1 MADAER
7 QLLDAE
13 GAQRQRVALLSVLA
27 GLILFAGELWTAIVQ
42 SKSPT
47 VGLLQGL
54 RPALKGLAAAAVDPR
69 TGQEQFLVH
78 HQVSLI
84 IAVVLG
90 GLGAAAMTFPL
101 RYLAAAERA
110 RSPQP
115 SAVTAYLAQFG
126 PLLIAIFVPA
136 YEISLI
142 IGAHSYLSGSAR
154 TASALTAATGGGVR
168 FALALIYTVGE
179 LAVAAT
185 FVLVSLRAMRVGLL
199 TRMMGTV
206 GIIGGV
212 LFLIPLTPLPVVQA
226 LWLIFFGAMLQRFGG
241 RPLPEAWTVAEARPW
256 PSQPRQQRQQRQ
268 PRPSRR
274 SARDTPTAPPAPAPA
289 LPRGAAPNASKKRK
303 RRR

>member
-13 GAQRQRVALLSVLA
+13 GAARQRVALLSVLA

-78 HQVSLI
+78 HQLSLI

-110 RSPQP
+110 RSPTP
-115 SAVTAYLAQFG
+115 SAVTSYLAQFG

-241 RPLPEAWTVAEARPW
+241 RPLPEAWTVA
-256 PSQPRQQRQQRQ
+256 
-268 PRPSRR
+268 
-274 SARDTPTAPPAPAPA
+274 
-289 LPRGAAPNASKKRK
+289 
-303 RRR
+303 

>member
-1 MADAER
+1 MADDER
-7 QLLDAE
+7 QLLEAE
-13 GAQRQRVALLSVLA
+13 GAARQRVALLSVLA
-27 GLILFAGELWTAIVQ
+27 GLVLFAGELWTAVIQ

-54 RPALKGLAAAAVDPR
+54 APAFKGVAAAAVDPR
-69 TGQEQFLVH
+69 TAQEHFLVN
-78 HQVSLI
+78 HQLTLI

-90 GLGAAAMTFPL
+90 GLGAAAMTGPL
-101 RYLAAAERA
+101 RYLADAERA
-110 RSPQP
+110 RSATP
-115 SAVTAYLAQFG
+115 SPVTSYLAQFA
-126 PLLIAIFVPA
+126 PFLIAIFVPA

-142 IGAHSYLSGSAR
+142 IGAHSYLSGHAR
-154 TASALTAATGGGVR
+154 TAAALTAATGGGVR

-179 LAVAAT
+179 LAVAAA

-256 PSQPRQQRQQRQ
+256 PSAQQQRAE
-268 PRPSRR
+268 RPSRR
-274 SARDTPTAPPAPAPA
+274 SSRKPSPAPAAPPAPAPA
-289 LPRGAAPNASKKRK
+289 LPRGASPHASKKR
-303 RRR
+303 RRRR